1 MRQAFKAG
9 FLLISFLS
17 LELHSQTFVDNSVGL
32 PRSYGWST
40 SLGEY
45 DADGRLD
52 LLCFDSATLF
62 EPSLYRLQ
70 EDRTFAKVPLP
81 FAPNNQGWVNSAW
94 ADFNGDGRLDLLLS
108 SSSPSNQAQAAIWL
122 QNPDGTFSEQPYHP
136 AGNPRAW
143 ADFDN
148 DGRLDIISDSP
159 SGGLVIY
166 WNDPGAGFASA
177 TQLPIVSAGRSLDLV
192 DLDNDGDL
200 DLALPSGAYRRIY
213 RNDGYR
219 HFVDTGVLLGS
230 GVFADMNGDG
240 LLDCVYSKDIG
251 YGWNTIVQFNQG
263 NFRFTDSTADT
274 GDSIFHVVQAADFDT
289 DGLPDLFLIA
299 YPRGIGFL
307 PRIYLNKSSPLFELS
322 KVSIPPV
329 MEVRSAQVADFDGD
343 AALDFLGF
351 GADGTGEQHRH
362 LFRNNTPVNWSLAA
376 PVKLGAQVRRDSVDL
391 AWESGD
397 SVPRTFN
404 LRIGTSPA
412 AQDIVSSASRT
423 DGHRLIPSMGN
434 AQTSKHWHIGKLA
447 PGTYY
452 WAVQAVDWGFRGSP
466 FSDERSFTVVD
477 PGPLPPMPVLS
488 EIAAVFTDEDAPTAA
503 IPFTI
508 GPSEVVADLS
518 VLVESDN
525 PKLTPA
531 SGFELSGDGSSR
543 SLVITPGGKRER
555 FRHSYRS
562 SHGPQRPGRHPL
574 VHTDGGSCQR
584 FPGDSGH
591 SQPGHLFGCAPADGT
606 AIRIGCGIRA
616 AASGSHLPAAPA
628 AAKAASGLLSDAQ
641 RPFLRSAVGLGQR
654 PEIHWL

>member
-1 MRQAFKAG
+1 MRQVFKAG

-17 LELHSQTFVDNSVGL
+17 LELRSQTFVDNSVGL
-32 PRSYGWST
+32 PRSYGWSA
-40 SLGEY
+40 SLGDY

-94 ADFNGDGRLDLLLS
+94 ADFNRDGRLDLLLS

-143 ADFDN
+143 ADLDN

-166 WNDPGAGFASA
+166 WNDPRAGFASA

-240 LLDCVYSKDIG
+240 LLDCVYSKDSG
-251 YGWNTIVQFNQG
+251 YGWNT
-263 NFRFTDSTADT
+263 
-274 GDSIFHVVQAADFDT
+274 
-289 DGLPDLFLIA
+289 
-299 YPRGIGFL
+299 
-307 PRIYLNKSSPLFELS
+307 LNKSSPLFELS

-508 GPSEVVADLS
+508 GPSEVVVDLS
-518 VLVESDN
+518 VSVESDN

-543 SLVITPGGKRER
+543 SLVITPGGNESGSATVTVRVTDLTGQVATRSFILTVAPVNDPPVIQDIPNQVTYLGAPPLTVPLSVSDAESVLPPHPIFPRPPPQPKPPPG
-555 FRHSYRS
+555 SYLTLSARS
-562 SHGPQRPGRHPL
+562 SDQQL
-574 VHTDGGSCQR
+574 V
-584 FPGDSGH
+584 PDSGLKFIG
-591 SQPGHLFGCAPADGT
+591 SNLQVTPLTNRTGSVTIQVTVSDGEAEAT
-606 AIRIGCGIRA
+606 T
-616 AASGSHLPAAPA
+616 SFV
-628 AAKAASGLLSDAQ
+628 LL
-641 RPFLRSAVGLGQR
+641 
-654 PEIHWL
+654 I